1 MSNAGTS
8 ILWSSARCREF
19 PTVRKH
25 PTRVWSYYA
34 QVSIASPHGRIASGD
49 ALESVLAHRVD
60 EAPAGG
66 PIDAADTLAKGPSAV
81 GPPRNDIRE
90 WGPWSLTQRELEVLQ
105 LLTEGATNGEI
116 SQRLFISPKT
126 AKNHLAA
133 IFQKLD
139 VNNRTQA
146 LVRAVVM
153 GLVNIE

>member
-8 ILWSSARCREF
+8 ILWSSAPCREF
-19 PTVRKH
+19 STVRKQS
-25 PTRVWSYYA
+25 TSIWSH
-34 QVSIASPHGRIASGD
+34 VSIASHHGHIASGD
-49 ALESVLAHRVD
+49 ALESLLVQRVH

-66 PIDAADTLAKGPSAV
+66 PIDGEGKVAKGPLAV
-81 GPPRNDIRE
+81 GPPRSDMRE